1 MVRCALIHRAR
12 RLVLC
17 LTVAFASALTQPVH
31 AQVEDS
37 VIAHVRSLMAD
48 RAYASAYHLLEKH
61 DPDHVSATAAV
72 LRTDIVLQG
81 FTKSIG
87 HQVFGLKDL
96 GPDEDLIDLRNSDG
110 TFDMVSWPANEE
122 LTELLRIHSEDTGL
136 HRALADF
143 LFDAGSK
150 YGDNWVMPGDSIYA
164 LVAEHYRSVNDHGAG
179 DAASWYR
186 QGFAWLMLDRSD
198 SAVGPLTT
206 AVRLDPGNA
215 EGHYNLAYA
224 SMQLDQR
231 DRALREA
238 QAAYEIYTDGS
249 ARSDAARLTGIM
261 YEEKEL
267 LDSARYWLDLA
278 DKNEPDNYY
287 TLRALLNNAIQAHRD
302 SEASIRQQFFSIA
315 PENTSTYEVLDKLYT
330 TNDST
335 LIAFYRHCIDAAD
348 NSPLATANLHFFLG
362 RMLLDSDKAAAKKE
376 LVAARAQFAELLP
389 EDHEVFD
396 VIDTLLSR

>member
-1 MVRCALIHRAR
+1 MIFHNRWF
-12 RLVLC
+12 VLC
-17 LTVAFASALTQPVH
+17 LTTALVTALTQPAH
-31 AQVEDS
+31 AQIEDS
-37 VIAHVRSLMAD
+37 VVVRVRSLMAD
-48 RAYASAYHLLEKH
+48 RAYASAYHLLEKY
-61 DPDHVSATAAV
+61 DPDHVSTIAAA

-96 GPDEDLIDLRNSDG
+96 GPDEDLIDLRNSNG
-110 TFDMVSWPANEE
+110 TFEMVSWSANEE
-122 LTELLRIHSEDTGL
+122 LTGLLRAHPEDPAL

-150 YGDNWVMPGDSIYA
+150 YGDNWLMPSDSLYA
-164 LVAEHYRSVNDHGAG
+164 LVEEHYQFVNDHGDG
-179 DAASWYR
+179 DAMSWYR
-186 QGFAWLMLDRSD
+186 QGFAWLVLDQAD

-224 SMQLDQR
+224 SMQLDER
-231 DRALREA
+231 DTAIREA
-238 QAAYEIYTDGS
+238 QAAYEAYTDGTQ
-249 ARSDAARLTGIM
+249 RSDAARLAGIM
-261 YEEKEL
+261 FEEKDL

-278 DKNEPDNYY
+278 DKNDPDNYY
-287 TLRALLNNAIQAHRD
+287 TLRALLNNAIQSNRD
-302 SEASIRQQFFSIA
+302 SEASIREQFFSLA
-315 PENTSTYEVLDKLYT
+315 PENTSTYDDLDRLYT
-330 TNDST
+330 THDST
-335 LIAFYRHCIDAAD
+335 LIAFYRQRIGAAD

-362 RMLLDSDKAAAKKE
+362 RMLLDSDKVAAKKE
-376 LVAARAQFAELLP
+376 LEAARAQFTDLVP